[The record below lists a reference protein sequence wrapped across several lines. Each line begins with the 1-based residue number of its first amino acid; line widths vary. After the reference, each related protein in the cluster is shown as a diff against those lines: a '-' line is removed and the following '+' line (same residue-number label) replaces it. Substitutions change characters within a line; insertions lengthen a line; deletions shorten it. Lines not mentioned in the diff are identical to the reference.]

1 MPKYNEIEILV
12 AEGVLSSELCPTPNY
27 WHWDVLE
34 PEKLPDHFRPDY
46 LSYGEIRWYGD
57 R

>member
-27 WHWDVLE
+27 WHWNVLE